1 MPPRVTCRGGR
12 YSYFWSMML
21 RLLPNR
27 FPLRAT
33 LWLLLLVFSAGCED
47 LWRNEPET
55 IPLARV
61 GEKYLYQE
69 DIQELLNENLSPQD
83 SAAMVSNLI
92 NTWATRELLLSR
104 AKINLPEA
112 KIAEFESLISDYRA
126 ELYTRAYREALVAQ
140 ISDTLVGEDEMHA
153 FYENEKE
160 NFRLQEKILQLRFI
174 ELPLQFL
181 NREEVTERL
190 RRFQGE
196 DLAFLDSVGVQFK
209 KLHFNDSLWIPVSR
223 VIQEI
228 APLTYENEADYLK
241 SSQFFEMEDSTG
253 VYLTKV
259 VEVLNPNEIAPLS
272 YIEPTIRQ
280 VLLNR
285 RKMQHLR
292 SLETDLMDEA
302 IRQKE
307 FEIYETTQ
315 D

>member
-1 MPPRVTCRGGR
+1 
-12 YSYFWSMML
+12 ML
-21 RLLPNR
+21 RLSPNR
-27 FPLRAT
+27 FPLSAT
-33 LWLLLLVFSAGCED
+33 LWLLLLVFAAGCED

-61 GEKYLYQE
+61 GEKYLYPE
-69 DIQELLNENLSPQD
+69 DIQEFLNENLSPQD

-112 KIAEFESLISDYRA
+112 KITEFESLISDYRA

-140 ISDTLVGEDEMHA
+140 ISDTLVGEEEMQA

-160 NFRLQEKILQLRFI
+160 NFRLQEKIIQLRFI

-181 NREEVTERL
+181 NREEVTDRL
-190 RRFQGE
+190 RRFEGE

-223 VIQEI
+223 VVQEI

-241 SSQFFEMEDSTG
+241 NSQFFEMEDSTG

-285 RKMQHLR
+285 RKMQYLR

-315 D
+315 E

>member
-1 MPPRVTCRGGR
+1 MHPCVTCRGGR
-12 YSYFWSMML
+12 YSYFWTMML
-21 RLLPNR
+21 RLFPNR
-27 FPLRAT
+27 FPLSAT
-33 LWLLLLVFSAGCED
+33 LWLLLLVFAAGCED

-55 IPLARV
+55 KPLARV

-104 AKINLPEA
+104 AKINLPED

-140 ISDTLVGEDEMHA
+140 ISDTLVGEEEMQA
-153 FYENEKE
+153 FYQNEKE

-190 RRFQGE
+190 RRFEGE

-241 SSQFFEMEDSTG
+241 KSQFFEMEDSTG

-285 RKMQHLR
+285 RKMKYLR

-307 FEIYETTQ
+307 FEIYETIQ

>member
-1 MPPRVTCRGGR
+1 MHPPVTCRGGR
-12 YSYFWSMML
+12 YSYFYPMMP
-21 RLLPNR
+21 RKLPNL
-27 FPLRAT
+27 FLLRAA
-33 LWLLLLVFSAGCED
+33 LWVPLLVFFAGCED
-47 LWRNEPET
+47 LWRKEPESE
-55 IPLARV
+55 PLARV
-61 GEKYLYQE
+61 GESYLYLE
-69 DIQELLNENLSPQD
+69 DIRDLLDENLNPQD
-83 SAAMVSNLI
+83 SAALVSNLI
-92 NTWATRELLLSR
+92 NTWATRKLLLSR
-104 AKINLPEA
+104 AEINLPEER
-112 KIAEFESLISDYRA
+112 IQEFESLISDYRE
-126 ELYTRAYREALVAQ
+126 ELYTRAYKEALVAQ
-140 ISDTLVGEDEMHA
+140 ISDTLVGEEEMRE

-190 RRFQGE
+190 RRFEGE
-196 DLAFLDSVGVQFK
+196 DLEFLDSVGVQFK
-209 KLHFNDSLWIPVSR
+209 KLHFNDSLWVPVSR
-223 VIQEI
+223 VIEEI

-241 SSQFFEMEDSTG
+241 NSQFFEMEDSTG

-259 VEVLNPNEIAPLS
+259 VEVLKPNDIAPLR

-285 RKMQHLR
+285 RKMEHLR

-307 FEIYETTQ
+307 FEIYETKQ

>member
-1 MPPRVTCRGGR
+1 
-12 YSYFWSMML
+12 MML
-21 RLLPNR
+21 RTLPNR
-27 FPLRAT
+27 FPLSAT
-33 LWLLLLVFSAGCED
+33 LWLLVLVFASGCEG
-47 LWRNEPET
+47 LWRNQPET
-55 IPLARV
+55 KPLARV
-61 GEKYLYQE
+61 GEKYLYPE
-69 DIQELLNENLSPQD
+69 DIRELLNENLSPQD

-104 AKINLPEA
+104 AKINLPED
-112 KIAEFESLISDYRA
+112 KIQEFESLISDYRS
-126 ELYTRAYREALVAQ
+126 ELYTRAYKEALVAQ
-140 ISDTLVGEDEMHA
+140 VSDTLVGEEEMRA
-153 FYENEKE
+153 FYEDEKE

-190 RRFQGE
+190 RRFEGG
-196 DLAFLDSVGVQFK
+196 DLEFLDSVGVQFK
-209 KLHFNDSLWIPVSR
+209 KLHFNDSLWVPVSR

-228 APLTYENEADYLK
+228 APLTYENEAEYLK
-241 SSQFFEMEDSTG
+241 NSQFFEMEDSTG

-259 VEVLNPNEIAPLS
+259 VEVLKPNEIAPLS
-272 YIEPTIRQ
+272 YIKPTIRQ

-285 RKMQHLR
+285 RKMQYLR

-307 FEIYETTQ
+307 FEIYETQ

>member
-1 MPPRVTCRGGR
+1 
-12 YSYFWSMML
+12 ML

-27 FPLRAT
+27 FPLSAP
-33 LWLLLLVFSAGCED
+33 LWLLLLVFAAGCED

-55 IPLARV
+55 VPLARV

-69 DIQELLNENLSPQD
+69 DIQELLNENLSPHD

-140 ISDTLVGEDEMHA
+140 ISDTLVGEEEMHA

-190 RRFQGE
+190 RRFEGE

-285 RKMQHLR
+285 RKMQYLR

>member
-1 MPPRVTCRGGR
+1 
-12 YSYFWSMML
+12 ML
-21 RLLPNR
+21 PSR
-27 FPLRAT
+27 FLYRAA
-33 LWLLLLVFSAGCED
+33 LWLPLLVFLTGCEE
-47 LWRNEPET
+47 LWRKEPKNN
-55 IPLARV
+55 PLARV
-61 GEKYLYQE
+61 GTNYLYPA
-69 DIQELLNENLSPQD
+69 DIRDLLDENLSPQD
-83 SAAMVSNLI
+83 SAALVSNLI

-104 AKINLPEA
+104 AKINLPED
-112 KIAEFESLISDYRA
+112 KIQEFESLISDYRA
-126 ELYTRAYREALVAQ
+126 ELYTRAYKEALVAQ
-140 ISDTLVGEDEMHA
+140 ISDTVVGTPEMKQ

-160 NFRLQEKILQLRFI
+160 NFRLQEKIVQLRFI

-190 RRFQGE
+190 RRFEGE
-196 DLAFLDSVGVQFK
+196 DLEFLDSVGVHFK
-209 KLHFNDSLWIPVSR
+209 KLHFNDSLWVPVSR
-223 VIQEI
+223 VIEEI

-241 SSQFFEMEDSTG
+241 NAQFFEMEDSTG

-259 VEVLNPNEIAPLS
+259 VDVLKPNEIAPLS

-285 RKMQHLR
+285 RKMKYLR

-307 FEIYETTQ
+307 FEIYDTTE

>member
-1 MPPRVTCRGGR
+1 M
-12 YSYFWSMML
+12 S
-21 RLLPNR
+21 
-27 FPLRAT
+27 AT
-33 LWLLLLVFSAGCED
+33 LWLLLLVFAAGCED

-61 GEKYLYQE
+61 GEKYLYPE
-69 DIQELLNENLSPQD
+69 DIQEFLNENLSPQD

-112 KIAEFESLISDYRA
+112 KITEFESLISDYRA

-140 ISDTLVGEDEMHA
+140 ISDTLVGEEEMQA

-160 NFRLQEKILQLRFI
+160 NFRLQEKIIQLRFI

-181 NREEVTERL
+181 NREEVTDRL
-190 RRFQGE
+190 RRFEGE

-223 VIQEI
+223 VVQEI

-241 SSQFFEMEDSTG
+241 NSQFFEMEDSTG

-285 RKMQHLR
+285 RKMQYLR

-315 D
+315 E

>member
-1 MPPRVTCRGGR
+1 MRPSPTCRGDL
-12 YSYFWSMML
+12 YSYFYPMIL
-21 RLLPNR
+21 RTPPNRLL
-27 FPLRAT
+27 LRAA
-33 LWLLLLVFSAGCED
+33 LWLPLLIFFTGCED
-47 LWRNEPET
+47 LWRKQPET
-55 IPLARV
+55 EPLARV
-61 GEKYLYQE
+61 GENYLYRE
-69 DIQELLNENLSPQD
+69 DIRDLLDENLSPQD
-83 SAAMVSNLI
+83 SAAFVSNLI

-104 AKINLPEA
+104 AKINLPEER
-112 KIAEFESLISDYRA
+112 IQEFESLISDYRS
-126 ELYTRAYREALVAQ
+126 ELYTRAYKEALVAQ
-140 ISDTLVGEDEMHA
+140 ISDTLVGEEEMRQ

-181 NREEVTERL
+181 NQEEVTERL
-190 RRFQGE
+190 RRFEGE
-196 DLAFLDSVGVQFK
+196 DLEFLDSVGVQFK
-209 KLHFNDSLWIPVSR
+209 KLHFNDSLWVPVSR
-223 VIQEI
+223 VIEEI
-228 APLTYENEADYLK
+228 EPLTYENEAEYLK
-241 SSQFFEMEDSTG
+241 NSQFFEMEDSTG

-285 RKMQHLR
+285 RKVQYLR

-302 IRQKE
+302 TRQKE